1 MASENRKHKAVEV
14 TEREF
19 ELLDLLY
26 RFRFS
31 TLKLFQRSIT
41 DVHYTTIHR
50 RLEALIKRGLVE
62 RYYSSDYKIIRKPG
76 RYFLTPRGMDTVMV
90 IDKTAPQQAKMQS
103 YRNKRVSEEF
113 IERCIRIFEIAL
125 NLEAELDR
133 DGGYFSSIQLRIFD
147 YFPHPRP
154 DGFIASSDKLDAAFY
169 MVEYCES
176 AKPTFVHIKKLKKYI
191 EYESSEEWNVTNTKF
206 PTLLFICE
214 TERVKANIIRKGE
227 YLMDEIDIELRVQ
240 QCNQAAL
247 RI

>member
-50 RLEALIKRGLVE
+50 RLEALIKRGLVG

-76 RYFLTPRGMDTVMV
+76 RYFLTPRGMDTVMM
-90 IDKTAPQQAKMQS
+90 IDKTAPQQAKMLS
-103 YRNKRVSEEF
+103 YRNKRLSEEF
-113 IERCIRIFEIAL
+113 IERCIKVHDIAL
-125 NLEAELDR
+125 NLEAEYGR
-133 DGGYFSSIQLRIFD
+133 PGGYFSSTQLQVFD
-147 YFPHPRP
+147 YFPNPRP
-154 DGFIASSDKLDAAFY
+154 DGFIATNDKPDAMLY
-169 MVEYCES
+169 IVEFCET
-176 AKPTFVHIKKLKKYI
+176 AKPAFVHIKKLKKYI
-191 EYESSEEWNVTNTKF
+191 EYESSEEWNVTNIKF

-240 QCNQAAL
+240 
-247 RI
+247 